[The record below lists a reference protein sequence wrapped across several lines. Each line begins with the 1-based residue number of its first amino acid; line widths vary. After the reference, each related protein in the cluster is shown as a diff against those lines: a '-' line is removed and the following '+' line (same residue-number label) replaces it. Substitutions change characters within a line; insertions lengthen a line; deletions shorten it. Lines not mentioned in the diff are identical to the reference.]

1 MKMKKFFLLAMVVL
15 TGIASSCQYDDD
27 ELWDSVNNL
36 ADRVTALETVTKQM
50 NSDLSAMQ
58 SIISALEK
66 QVSVSSVEELAD
78 GYIIHFSDGT
88 KATIKNG
95 ADGKDGANGSDGKD
109 GVNGTDGKDGMNAPI
124 IDVDKENG
132 IYYWTITVDGVTTW
146 LTDDAG
152 NKLPVSGTN
161 GKDGADGEDGK
172 DGADGEDG
180 KDGVDGTPG
189 TPGAPGADGEDGK
202 DGKDGITPKLKIDA
216 DGYWMVSY
224 DNGTTYDYVL
234 NADGEKVNAVGPK
247 GDKGDTGATGSSG
260 SSGSSGSTGATGAQ
274 GPAGPRG
281 PKGEAGD
288 SKFDATNPVK
298 DNGDGTITIKLA
310 DGTEFTFAKAVSVIF
325 KSNGAAF
332 ENKDIELSP
341 TSPFTF
347 TYEFPSEFAN
357 VQVEV
362 LKEESVTVTVDES
375 NRTVTVKQKD
385 GESGGKVILLF
396 YNGNQTITSVF
407 TFKATVSVNGI
418 AQANQML
425 IDNQSQKNL
434 DVNVESIS
442 GTDNTIELPDTQ
454 VDADV
459 VRTFTFK
466 QIANNSTIKIVEKD
480 ATNAENYHGKV
491 IIEIPDG
498 VTNLTID
505 ANVPHGEIWIKKGNV
520 ENLIALADYNTTI
533 IGAEATVNNI
543 TVKQGNVRLEADAK
557 FTKIVRETEES
568 NTDVIY
574 VIYEGEK
581 PEPSKIGNGLTLISA
596 AEYDLRQT
604 ALKGGSVTLE
614 SGLTL
619 SEPLTVSSDFTLNLG
634 GYTLTA
640 EKTGVVVTNGSF
652 TLKNGSLL
660 AENEKCD
667 AISIQGAEENTEI
680 TVTVEKD
687 AIIKGGDCCI
697 VTPKTNNSKNITI
710 NVAGQLET
718 ESDGYAALQLNGNT
732 TGAVVNITDGSITN
746 TNEVA
751 VYFPCMNEL
760 NISGGVITGTTAV
773 YHKSGKLTI
782 SGGTLNAI
790 GTATDYK
797 HESSGCVSTGDAL
810 VIEACDYPGSVPE
823 ISITSGTFNSANG
836 KAIGYYEQS
845 NEYALQNK
853 KFITGGT
860 FSDHS
865 MMEFVAETGAK
876 KISTIWKNPAENE
889 TMNSVLSH
897 NVEELEITL
906 NADATLNVSDAYIK
920 LGGADTKSITID
932 GNNNK
937 MTWST
942 NYWSRVDLANNT
954 AVLSLKK
961 MNLTSTGNSAN
972 TWNAWDVGFQCNVN
986 LDYVTLDKAIYLTK
1000 RSVLNYVT
1008 IDENDFT
1015 GDSSYAIWIEAGAN
1029 VDINNSKI
1037 ICTLPEG
1044 SGKTGRGI
1052 KISDQYIDNP
1062 TITELKIK
1070 ETSFKTQKK
1079 AAVLVGSKAGAEI
1092 TWGEGNNIELVAEDK
1107 VNAVWIDE
1115 DYASYDYLVKVEGC
1129 TKIIEGYPA
1138 GVSIADADGN
1148 INLSTAEA
1156 MFWFAEQ
1163 VNKESNSFT
1172 GKTINITAD
1181 IDLKNEPWTPI
1192 GQTGPT
1198 QFMGTFDGQGN
1209 IISNLNIDKTGE
1221 TGGNYSSGIFG
1232 WLNAATVKNVKVS
1245 TATIKGNHN
1254 VGVIAGYL
1262 ETSGCTIE
1270 NCHVTGATV
1279 ECHVANND
1287 ANGDKA
1293 AVIVGHAG
1301 NTGVVVKDCTAKD
1314 STVSAGR
1321 DAGQVVGAGKTV
1333 NVTGCSATNVTVTAN
1348 GEGTGANIRN
1358 EVIGRIL

>member
-1 MKMKKFFLLAMVVL
+1 MKMKKYFLLAMVVL
-15 TGIASSCQYDDD
+15 TGIVSSCKYDDD

-180 KDGVDGTPG
+180 KDGVDGIPG
-189 TPGAPGADGEDGK
+189 TPGAPGADGENGK

-325 KSNGAAF
+325 KTNGAAF

-347 TYEFPSEFAN
+347 TYEFPNEFAN

-434 DVNVESIS
+434 DVNVASIS

-480 ATNAENYHGKV
+480 ATNTKNYHGKV

-543 TVKQGNVRLEADAK
+543 TVKQGNVRLEAYAK
-557 FTKIVRETEES
+557 FTKIERQTAVDDNRI
-568 NTDVIY
+568 IY

-614 SGLTL
+614 SDLTL
-619 SEPLTVSSDFTLNLG
+619 SEPLTVSFDFTLNLG

-667 AISIQGAEENTEI
+667 AISIQGAEENTGI

-845 NEYALQNK
+845 NEYALKNK

-906 NADATLNVSDAYIK
+906 NADATLQ
-920 LGGADTKSITID
+920 GGTDCNWI
-932 GNNNK
+932 
-937 MTWST
+937 
-942 NYWSRVDLANNT
+942 
-954 AVLSLKK
+954 
-961 MNLTSTGNSAN
+961 GNSAKLLTIN
-972 TWNAWDVGFQCNVN
+972 GDNQTLTFEDNYRTYVGLASAEGKLVLNELNIVRTTTSTETHWHDNNMKFCCDTEMNGVTFSQGI
-986 LDYVTLDKAIYLTK
+986 TLDDKKTFILNDVSITK
-1000 RSVLNYVT
+1000 NKVNT
-1008 IDENDFT
+1008 
-1015 GDSSYAIWIEAGAN
+1015 YALFITAGCD
-1029 VDINNSKI
+1029 VSMDG
-1037 ICTLPEG
+1037 CTL
-1044 SGKTGRGI
+1044 TIADDLNDGRGI
-1052 KISDQYIDNP
+1052 KIVDEDVTEP
-1062 TITELKIK
+1062 TLTKLAVSN
-1070 ETSFKTQKK
+1070 TAFDTDSK

-1115 DYASYDYLVKVEGC
+1115 DYASYDYLVTVSGC
-1129 TKIIEGYPA
+1129 TKVIEGYSA
-1138 GVSIADADGN
+1138 GVSFANANGD

-1156 MFWFAEQ
+1156 MVWFAKQ
-1163 VNKESNSFT
+1163 VNESSKTFS
-1172 GKTINITAD
+1172 GKTIKLTAD
-1181 IDLKNEPWTPI
+1181 IDLKNELWTPI
-1192 GQTGPT
+1192 GQTYAT
-1198 QFMGTFDGQGN
+1198 QFKGTFDGAN
-1209 IISNLNIDKTGE
+1209 KTISNLNIDARSDTRE
-1221 TGGNYSSGIFG
+1221 HYSSGIFG

-1245 TATIKGNHN
+1245 TATVKGNHN
-1254 VGVIAGYL
+1254 VGVIAGCL

-1279 ECHVANND
+1279 ECHVKNED

-1293 AVIVGHAG
+1293 AVVVGYAG
-1301 NTGVVVKDCTAKD
+1301 NTGVVVKDCTAEE

-1321 DAGQVVGAGKTV
+1321 DAGQVVGAGKTE